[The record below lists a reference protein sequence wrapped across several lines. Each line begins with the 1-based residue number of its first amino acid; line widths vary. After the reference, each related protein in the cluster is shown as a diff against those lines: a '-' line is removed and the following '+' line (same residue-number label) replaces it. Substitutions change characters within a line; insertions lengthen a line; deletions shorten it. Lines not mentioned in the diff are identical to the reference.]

1 MKMEQK
7 FYTPQG
13 FKALQDE
20 LDHLINVRVEE
31 NKKEISKARAYGDL
45 SENSEYDAAKQEQA
59 IIHARIDELR
69 EMIAN
74 AKVFDESQIDESK
87 VSVGSIV
94 VLFNVERNR
103 EFTYHIVGSYETD
116 PENGKIFICHADCID
131 DVHRIE
137 EMIKTRHNNNVDMVV
152 YTGSV
157 IGAHSGPGTIAIFYL
172 AKER

>member
-1 MKMEQK
+1 MKQK

-74 AKVFDESQIDESK
+74 AKVIDESQIDETK

-94 VLFNVERNR
+94 VLFNVERNK

-116 PENGKIFICHADCID
+116 PENGKISD
-131 DVHRIE
+131 
-137 EMIKTRHNNNVDMVV
+137 
-152 YTGSV
+152 SSP
-157 IGAHSGPGTIAIFYL
+157 IGLALLG
-172 AKER
+172 AKEGDEVVVEGARVQHLQIKSVSRAKDN

>member
-1 MKMEQK
+1 MEQK

-59 IIHARIDELR
+59 ILHARADELR

-74 AKVFDESQIDESK
+74 AKVIDESQIDHSRI
-87 VSVGSIV
+87 SVGSVV
-94 VLFNVERNR
+94 VLYNVERAR
-103 EFTYHIVGSYETD
+103 EFKYHIVGSYETD
-116 PENGKIFICHADCID
+116 PENGKISD
-131 DVHRIE
+131 
-137 EMIKTRHNNNVDMVV
+137 
-152 YTGSV
+152 SSP
-157 IGAHSGPGTIAIFYL
+157 IGAALLGSREGDTVVVEGARVQHLEIKKVTRATE
-172 AKER
+172 A